1 MKSRHSIPWT
11 ELILFLVLAMF
22 SCQKNDV
29 DSNNKASVYPYTII
43 TKHAWYYFENFDTSY
58 TATNL
63 SDTVSGFPQPPFR
76 KIIPDLSNP
85 CTLSTFYNFNLDGTF
100 TSVDCNGNTKTL
112 GVWRTLSDTSIVN
125 GGTIITPF
133 PLLTITATNG
143 EVYTPFTDT
152 ILTNAIAP
160 VFFSMIDSTEMSVY
174 NSSASFWGG
183 PDSLN
188 STKWIVNDYSGKI
201 MNHIFRYN

>member
-112 GVWRTLSDTSIVN
+112 GVWRTLSDTSVVN
-125 GGTIITPF
+125 GVINHNRYKRGS
-133 PLLTITATNG
+133 L
-143 EVYTPFTDT
+143 Y
-152 ILTNAIAP
+152 AI
-160 VFFSMIDSTEMSVY
+160 Y
-174 NSSASFWGG
+174 R
-183 PDSLN
+183 
-188 STKWIVNDYSGKI
+188 Y
-201 MNHIFRYN
+201 HINECDCTCFLFHD